1 MDMFRVAKSSL
12 KIIKFSTI
20 SIILI
25 LLSLPI
31 IGTAIGIISNNNN
44 NNSDG
49 IDYES
54 SPFIIFAQMEK
65 DMNQTMLMNSQH
77 SMTNNTNNNSSN
89 MNINNNN
96 TTATFSAIGTIS
108 SLVLTVPE
116 NDFNITNAYKVIL
129 TGDWNLN
136 VNNGTVTNFEASFL
150 ASPMDGSKGHIHQ
163 ITNFSANENDEMNQ
177 LISSSSDNSNNLTI
191 NGTADIKINGRTIWS
206 HAELSITIS
215 NNVTIT
221 IDPNDKQTDNHFGDQ
236 QVYGIVN
243 RLIVM

>member
-1 MDMFRVAKSSL
+1 MFKAVISSL
-12 KIIKFSTI
+12 KIVKIPTTLKKEFV
-20 SIILI
+20 
-25 LLSLPI
+25 LLSLFI
-31 IGTAIGIISNNNN
+31 IFIAVSIIHSNDVGYESSSFTVFAQVEKDTNQKMLIHSQSIANSNSSIN
-44 NNSDG
+44 NNS
-49 IDYES
+49 
-54 SPFIIFAQMEK
+54 
-65 DMNQTMLMNSQH
+65 
-77 SMTNNTNNNSSN
+77 
-89 MNINNNN
+89 
-96 TTATFSAIGTIS
+96 TTTFSSIGTIS
-108 SLVLTVPE
+108 SLVITVLE
-116 NDFNITNAYKVIL
+116 NEFNITNAFKVIL

-215 NNVTIT
+215 NNSTIT

>member
-1 MDMFRVAKSSL
+1 MFKIAKSSL

-20 SIILI
+20 SILI
-25 LLSLPI
+25 FLSLPI
-31 IGTAIGIISNNNN
+31 IVTAFVIISNNNN
-44 NNSDG
+44 NTSDNSG
-49 IDYES
+49 YKS
-54 SPFIIFAQMEK
+54 SPFFVFAQMEK
-65 DMNQTMLMNSQH
+65 DTKQKMLMHSQSMANS
-77 SMTNNTNNNSSN
+77 NNSS
-89 MNINNNN
+89 IDSNNSN
-96 TTATFSAIGTIS
+96 TTFSAIGTIS
-108 SLVLTVPE
+108 SLVITVPGNE
-116 NDFNITNAYKVIL
+116 FNITNAFKVIL

-136 VNNGTVTNFEASFL
+136 VHNGTVTNFEASFL
-150 ASPMDGSKGHIHQ
+150 ASPMDGSRGHIHQ